1 MKLPNMNE
9 TFYHNLPSGLQIV
22 HRKTTSPV
30 VYVGIMVGAGTRHE
44 LPSENGMAHYIEHC
58 VFKGTEH
65 YTARQIINHI
75 EGIGGEINAYTT
87 KEETTFYAATLRNHF
102 RTTLH
107 LLADMVLHPTFNKK
121 ETDKE
126 VTVIL
131 DEIESYNDSPSE
143 LIYDDFENM
152 VFEGSS
158 LAMPILGTKK
168 TLRRIS
174 KSPDIAL
181 NWMKTHYRPERM
193 VLFVLGNIT
202 TQQVISAAEK
212 ELLANTHYPISHS
225 EASISPQGVQYP
237 IDHSE
242 ASHSPQGVQYPIAY
256 STQSGRPIAA
266 PAASCSSPSERPVG
280 LCPSYS
286 PSGASRTYRRHT
298 HQTHVMLGSHA
309 YPIGHPKQ
317 LTMYLLNNI
326 LGGGSMSSR
335 LYLSLREKHGLVYNI
350 DSQAVP
356 LSDTGYWNIYLACEP
371 QHKEQC
377 LELCHK
383 ELRNLRETTLTSA
396 QLQRAL
402 RQLEGQMAISAE
414 NQENNALA
422 MAKQMLYHHHA
433 PAWQKTFAK
442 VQQITPAQL
451 QEVANEVFA
460 PEKIYTLLYD

>member
-1 MKLPNMNE
+1 MSD
-9 TFYHNLPSGLQIV
+9 TFYHNLPNGVQIV

-44 LPSENGMAHYIEHC
+44 LPNEHGMAHSIEHC

-87 KEETTFYAATLRNHF
+87 KEETTFYAATLRQHF

-107 LLADMVLHPTFNKK
+107 LLADMVFRPTFNKK

-152 VFEGSS
+152 IFEGNS

-174 KSPDIAL
+174 KSPNYPL
-181 NWMKTHYRPERM
+181 QWMAQHYRPERM
-193 VLFVLGNIT
+193 VLFVLGNVS
-202 TQQVISAAEK
+202 TQQVLSAAER
-212 ELLANTHYPISHS
+212 EFSGSL
-225 EASISPQGVQYP
+225 ISPTDSP
-237 IDHSE
+237 IITDTTINSKFKIQN
-242 ASHSPQGVQYPIAY
+242 SKFP
-256 STQSGRPIAA
+256 TT
-266 PAASCSSPSERPVG
+266 
-280 LCPSYS
+280 
-286 PSGASRTYRRHT
+286 RTYRRHT
-298 HQTHVMLGSHA
+298 HQTHIMLGAHA

-326 LGGGSMSSR
+326 LGGSSMSSR

-371 QHKEQC
+371 QHKDQC

-383 ELRNLRETTLTSA
+383 ELKKLRDVQLTSS

-433 PAWQKTFAK
+433 PAWQETLAK
-442 VQQITPAQL
+442 VQQITPTQL

>member
-1 MKLPNMNE
+1 MYE
-9 TFYHNLPSGLQIV
+9 TFYHNLPNGVQIV
-22 HRKTTSPV
+22 HRKTLSPV
-30 VYVGIMVGAGTRHE
+30 VYVGIMIGAGTRHE
-44 LPSENGMAHYIEHC
+44 QPEENGMAHYIEHC

-87 KEETTFYAATLRNHF
+87 KEETTFYAATLSNHF

-107 LLADMVLHPTFNKK
+107 LLADMVLRPTFNKK

-152 VFEGSS
+152 IFEGSS

-193 VLFVLGNIT
+193 VLFVQGNVS
-202 TQQVISAAEK
+202 TQQVISAATR
-212 ELLANTHYPISHS
+212 ELLSNSQYPIANS
-225 EASISPQGVQYP
+225 EASHSQSP
-237 IDHSE
+237 IAHSE
-242 ASHSPQGVQYPIAY
+242 ASHSPQGVQYPIAD
-256 STQSGRPIAA
+256 
-266 PAASCSSPSERPVG
+266 PAASNTR
-280 LCPSYS
+280 LYK
-286 PSGASRTYRRHT
+286 RHT
-298 HQTHVMLGSHA
+298 HQTHVMLGSHT

-317 LTMYLLNNI
+317 LTMFLLNNI

-335 LYLSLREKHGLVYNI
+335 LYLSLREKYGLVYNI

-371 QHKEQC
+371 QHKDQC
-377 LELCHK
+377 IELCHK
-383 ELRNLRETTLTSA
+383 ELKQLRDTRLTA
-396 QLQRAL
+396 TQLQRAL
-402 RQLEGQMAISAE
+402 RQLEGQLAISAE

-422 MAKQMLYHHHA
+422 MAKQMLYHHRA
-433 PAWQKTFAK
+433 PQWQETFAK
-442 VQQITPAQL
+442 VQKITSEQL

>member
-1 MKLPNMNE
+1 MSE
-9 TFYHNLPSGLQIV
+9 TFYHNLPNGVQIV

-44 LPSENGMAHYIEHC
+44 LPNENGMAHYIEHC

-87 KEETTFYAATLRNHF
+87 KEETTFYAATLNNHF

-107 LLADMVLHPTFNKK
+107 LLADMVLHPTFNKR

-174 KSPDIAL
+174 KSPNYPL
-181 NWMKTHYRPERM
+181 QWMAEHYRPERM
-193 VLFVLGNIT
+193 VLFVLGNVT
-202 TQQVISAAEK
+202 TKQVIAAAER
-212 ELLANTHYPISHS
+212 ELAPLNPPSRGEAISLPFR
-225 EASISPQGVQYP
+225 EG
-237 IDHSE
+237 
-242 ASHSPQGVQYPIAY
+242 
-256 STQSGRPIAA
+256 
-266 PAASCSSPSERPVG
+266 VG
-280 LCPSYS
+280 L
-286 PSGASRTYRRHT
+286 GLSRTYRRHT
-298 HQTHVMLGSHA
+298 HQTHIMLGSHA

-371 QHKEQC
+371 QYKDQC

-383 ELRNLRETTLTSA
+383 ELQTLRDVRLTSS

-422 MAKQMLYHHHA
+422 MAKQMLYHHRA
-433 PAWQKTFAK
+433 PAWQETFAK
-442 VQQITPAQL
+442 VKEITAEQL
-451 QEVANEVFA
+451 QDVANEVFA
-460 PEKIYTLLYD
+460 QEKIYTLLYD

>member
-1 MKLPNMNE
+1 MYE
-9 TFYHNLPSGLQIV
+9 TFYHNLPNGLQIV
-22 HRKTTSPV
+22 HRKTNSPV

-44 LPSENGMAHYIEHC
+44 LPNENGMAHYIEHC

-107 LLADMVLHPTFNKK
+107 LLAEMVLHPTFNKK

-152 VFEGSS
+152 IFEGSS
-158 LAMPILGTKK
+158 LAMPILGTKR

-174 KSPDIAL
+174 KSSNIAL
-181 NWMKTHYRPERM
+181 NWMQQHYRPERM
-193 VLFVLGNIT
+193 VLFVLGNVS
-202 TQQVISAAEK
+202 TQQVIAAAEK
-212 ELLANTHYPISHS
+212 ELLA
-225 EASISPQGVQYP
+225 
-237 IDHSE
+237 
-242 ASHSPQGVQYPIAY
+242 HSPQGVQYPIANSEASNSPQGVQY
-256 STQSGRPIAA
+256 PIANSE
-266 PAASCSSPSERPVG
+266 ASYSSPSERPVG
-280 LCPSYS
+280 GTPSCSKASYS
-286 PSGASRTYRRHT
+286 PSGASRIYKRHT
-298 HQTHVMLGSHA
+298 HQTHIMLGSHA

-371 QHKEQC
+371 QHKDQC

-383 ELRNLRETTLTSA
+383 ELKQLRDTQLTTS

-402 RQLEGQMAISAE
+402 RQLKGQMAISAE

-433 PAWQKTFAK
+433 PAWQETFAK
-442 VQQITPAQL
+442 VQQITPTQL
-451 QEVANEVFA
+451 QDVANEVFA
-460 PEKIYTLLYD
+460 PEKIFTLLYD

>member
-1 MKLPNMNE
+1 MYE
-9 TFYHNLPSGLQIV
+9 TFYHNLPNGVQIV
-22 HRKTTSPV
+22 HRKTSSPV

-44 LPSENGMAHYIEHC
+44 QPNENGMAHYIEHC

-107 LLADMVLHPTFNKK
+107 LLADMVLRPTFNKR

-168 TLRRIS
+168 TLKRIS
-174 KSPDIAL
+174 KSRQYPLD
-181 NWMKTHYRPERM
+181 WMAQHYRPERM
-193 VLFVLGNIT
+193 VLFVLGNVT
-202 TQQVISAAEK
+202 TQQVIAAAER
-212 ELLANTHYPISHS
+212 ELGNFARETSVASATSPASPLPITHS
-225 EASISPQGVQYP
+225 EVSNNPQG
-237 IDHSE
+237 I
-242 ASHSPQGVQYPIAY
+242 QYPIAA
-256 STQSGRPIAA
+256 S
-266 PAASCSSPSERPVG
+266 AASLTR
-280 LCPSYS
+280 LYK
-286 PSGASRTYRRHT
+286 RHT
-298 HQTHVMLGSHA
+298 HQTHIMLGSHS

-326 LGGGSMSSR
+326 LGGSSMSSR

-371 QHKEQC
+371 QHKDQC

-383 ELRNLRETTLTSA
+383 ELKQLRDVTLTSA
-396 QLQRAL
+396 QLHRAL

-422 MAKQMLYHHHA
+422 MAKQMLYYHHA
-433 PAWQKTFAK
+433 PAWQETFARL
-442 VQQITPAQL
+442 QTITPTQL
-451 QEVANEVFA
+451 QDVANETYA
-460 PEKIYTLLYD
+460 PETIYTLLYD

>member
-1 MKLPNMNE
+1 MSD
-9 TFYHNLPSGLQIV
+9 TFYHNLPNGVQIV

-44 LPSENGMAHYIEHC
+44 LPNENGMAHYIEHC
-58 VFKGTEH
+58 VFKGTQH

-87 KEETTFYAATLRNHF
+87 KEETTFYAATLRQHF

-107 LLADMVLHPTFNKK
+107 LLADMVLRPTFHKK

-126 VTVIL
+126 LTVIL

-152 VFEGSS
+152 IFEGSS

-181 NWMKTHYRPERM
+181 NWMQQHYRPERM
-193 VLFVLGNIT
+193 VLFVLGNVS

-212 ELLANTHYPISHS
+212 ELGETTSISSASSTSSISSASSTSSASSISIASSHISHS
-225 EASISPQGVQYP
+225 EASL
-237 IDHSE
+237 
-242 ASHSPQGVQYPIAY
+242 
-256 STQSGRPIAA
+256 TR
-266 PAASCSSPSERPVG
+266 
-280 LCPSYS
+280 L
-286 PSGASRTYRRHT
+286 YRRHT
-298 HQTHVMLGSHA
+298 HQTHIMLGSHA

-335 LYLSLREKHGLVYNI
+335 LYLILREKYGLVYNI

-371 QHKEQC
+371 QHKDQC

-383 ELRNLRETTLTSA
+383 ELKQLCDTALTSS

-433 PAWQKTFAK
+433 PAWQDTFARI
-442 VQQITPAQL
+442 QTITPTQL
-451 QEVANEVFA
+451 QDVANEVFA

>member
-1 MKLPNMNE
+1 MYE
-9 TFYHNLPSGLQIV
+9 TFYHNLPNGVQIV

-44 LPSENGMAHYIEHC
+44 LPNENGMAHYIEHC

-87 KEETTFYAATLRNHF
+87 KEETTFYAATLSNHF

-107 LLADMVLHPTFNKK
+107 LLAEMVLRPTFSKK

-152 VFEGSS
+152 IFEGTS

-168 TLRRIS
+168 TLKRIS
-174 KSPDIAL
+174 KSPQYPL
-181 NWMKTHYRPERM
+181 NWMAQHYRPERM
-193 VLFVLGNIT
+193 VLFVLGNVT
-202 TQQVISAAEK
+202 TRQVISAAEK
-212 ELLANTHYPISHS
+212 ELG
-225 EASISPQGVQYP
+225 EAFSIS
-237 IDHSE
+237 S
-242 ASHSPQGVQYPIAY
+242 ASR
-256 STQSGRPIAA
+256 TT
-266 PAASCSSPSERPVG
+266 SPS
-280 LCPSYS
+280 SITS
-286 PSGASRTYRRHT
+286 ASSAATRTYRRHT
-298 HQTHVMLGSHA
+298 HQTHIMLGSHA

-371 QHKEQC
+371 QHKDQC

-383 ELRNLRETTLTSA
+383 ELKQLRDTTLTTS

-422 MAKQMLYHHHA
+422 MAKQMLYYHHA
-433 PAWQKTFAK
+433 PAWQETFAK
-442 VQQITPAQL
+442 VQQISPTQL
-451 QEVANEVFA
+451 QEVANEVFDA
-460 PEKIYTLLYD
+460 KKIATLQYD

>member
-1 MKLPNMNE
+1 M
-9 TFYHNLPSGLQIV
+9 QIV

-44 LPSENGMAHYIEHC
+44 HPNENGMAHYIEHC
-58 VFKGTEH
+58 LFKGTEH
-65 YTARQIINHI
+65 YSARQIINHI

-87 KEETTFYAATLRNHF
+87 KEETTFYAATLNNHF

-107 LLADMVLHPTFNKK
+107 LLADMVLRPTFNKK

-152 VFEGSS
+152 IFEGSS

-174 KSPDIAL
+174 KSPKYPL
-181 NWMKTHYRPERM
+181 GWMAKHYRPERM
-193 VLFVLGNIT
+193 VLFVLGNVT
-202 TQQVISAAEK
+202 TKQVISAATR
-212 ELLANTHYPISHS
+212 ELGELT
-225 EASISPQGVQYP
+225 SITS
-237 IDHSE
+237 
-242 ASHSPQGVQYPIAY
+242 
-256 STQSGRPIAA
+256 
-266 PAASCSSPSERPVG
+266 AASTASATSNTNSPSS
-280 LCPSYS
+280 L
-286 PSGASRTYRRHT
+286 SRTYRRHT
-298 HQTHVMLGSHA
+298 HQTHIMLGSHT

-317 LTMYLLNNI
+317 LTMFLLNNI
-326 LGGGSMSSR
+326 LGGSSMSSR

-371 QHKEQC
+371 QHKDQC

-383 ELRNLRETTLTSA
+383 ELQTLRDVRLTSS

-402 RQLEGQMAISAE
+402 RQLEGQLAISAE

-422 MAKQMLYHHHA
+422 MAKQMLYHHRA
-433 PAWQKTFAK
+433 PQWQETFEK
-442 VQQITPAQL
+442 VKQITPSQL

-460 PEKIYTLLYD
+460 LDKIYTLLYD

>member
-1 MKLPNMNE
+1 MYE
-9 TFYHNLPSGLQIV
+9 TFYHNLPNGLQIV

-44 LPSENGMAHYIEHC
+44 LPNENGMAHYIEHC
-58 VFKGTEH
+58 VFKGTQH

-87 KEETTFYAATLRNHF
+87 KEETTFYAATLRQHF

-107 LLADMVLHPTFNKK
+107 LLADMVLRPTFHKK

-126 VTVIL
+126 LTVIL

-152 VFEGSS
+152 IFEGSS

-174 KSPDIAL
+174 KSPDIVL
-181 NWMKTHYRPERM
+181 RWMQQNYRPERM
-193 VLFVLGNIT
+193 VLFVLGNVT

-212 ELLANTHYPISHS
+212 ELLASSPIANS
-225 EASISPQGVQYP
+225 EASHSQSPIAY
-237 IDHSE
+237 SE
-242 ASHSPQGVQYPIAY
+242 ASHSPQGVQYPIA
-256 STQSGRPIAA
+256 A
-266 PAASCSSPSERPVG
+266 PAASNTR
-280 LCPSYS
+280 L
-286 PSGASRTYRRHT
+286 YRRHT
-298 HQTHVMLGSHA
+298 HQTHIMLGSHA

-371 QHKEQC
+371 QHKDQC

-383 ELRNLRETTLTSA
+383 ELKQLRDTALTSS

-433 PAWQKTFAK
+433 PAWQETFAK
-442 VQQITPAQL
+442 VQQITPTQL
-451 QEVANEVFA
+451 QDVANEVFA
-460 PEKIYTLLYD
+460 PETIYTLLYD

>member
-1 MKLPNMNE
+1 MSD
-9 TFYHNLPSGLQIV
+9 TFYHNLPNGVQIV

-44 LPSENGMAHYIEHC
+44 LPNENGMAHYIEHC

-107 LLADMVLHPTFNKK
+107 LLAEMILRPTFSQK

-152 VFEGSS
+152 IFEGSS

-181 NWMKTHYRPERM
+181 NWMQQHYRPERM
-193 VLFVLGNIT
+193 VLFVLGNVT
-202 TQQVISAAEK
+202 TQQVISAAKK
-212 ELLANTHYPISHS
+212 ELLASSPISYS
-225 EASISPQGVQYP
+225 EASY
-237 IDHSE
+237 SE
-242 ASHSPQGVQYPIAY
+242 ASCNQSPIAY
-256 STQSGRPIAA
+256 S
-266 PAASCSSPSERPVG
+266 
-280 LCPSYS
+280 
-286 PSGASRTYRRHT
+286 RTYKRHT
-298 HQTHVMLGSHA
+298 HQTHIMLGSHA

-371 QHKEQC
+371 QHKDQC

-383 ELRNLRETTLTSA
+383 ELKQLRDTTLTSA

-433 PAWQKTFAK
+433 PAWQETFAK
-442 VQQITPAQL
+442 VQKITPEQL
-451 QEVANEVFA
+451 QDVANEVFA
-460 PEKIYTLLYD
+460 PERIYTLLYD

>member
-1 MKLPNMNE
+1 MND
-9 TFYHNLPSGLQIV
+9 TFYHNLPNGVQIV

-44 LPSENGMAHYIEHC
+44 LPNENGMAHYIEHC

-107 LLADMVLHPTFNKK
+107 LLAEMVLRPTFNKK
-121 ETDKE
+121 ETEKE

-152 VFEGSS
+152 IFEGSS
-158 LAMPILGTKK
+158 LAMPILGTKR

-181 NWMKTHYRPERM
+181 RWMQQHYRPERM
-193 VLFVLGNIT
+193 VLFVLGNVS

-212 ELLANTHYPISHS
+212 EFGNTEVPINNTTLNNTK
-225 EASISPQGVQYP
+225 QY
-237 IDHSE
+237 
-242 ASHSPQGVQYPIAY
+242 Y
-256 STQSGRPIAA
+256 TT
-266 PAASCSSPSERPVG
+266 
-280 LCPSYS
+280 LNNTK
-286 PSGASRTYRRHT
+286 SRTYRRHT
-298 HQTHVMLGSHA
+298 HQTHIMLGSHA

-371 QHKEQC
+371 QHKDQC

-383 ELRNLRETTLTSA
+383 ELKQLRDTTLTTS

-433 PAWQKTFAK
+433 PAWQETFAK
-442 VQQITPAQL
+442 VKEITPTQL
-451 QEVANEVFA
+451 QDVANEVFA

>member
-1 MKLPNMNE
+1 MYE
-9 TFYHNLPSGLQIV
+9 TFYHNLPNGVQIV
-22 HRKTTSPV
+22 HRLTSSPV
-30 VYVGIMVGAGTRHE
+30 VYVGIMIGAGTRHE
-44 LPSENGMAHYIEHC
+44 QPEENGMAHYIEHC
-58 VFKGTEH
+58 LFKGTEH

-87 KEETTFYAATLRNHF
+87 KEETTFYAATLSNHF

-107 LLADMVLHPTFNKK
+107 LLADMVLRPTFNKK

-152 VFEGSS
+152 IFEGSS

-168 TLRRIS
+168 TLKRIS
-174 KSPDIAL
+174 KSPQYPLD
-181 NWMKTHYRPERM
+181 WMAKHYRPERM
-193 VLFVLGNIT
+193 VLFVQGDVST
-202 TQQVISAAEK
+202 KQVIAAAEK
-212 ELLANTHYPISHS
+212 ELLASSPYRPINY
-225 EASISPQGVQYP
+225 SP
-237 IDHSE
+237 S
-242 ASHSPQGVQYPIAY
+242 PIAY
-256 STQSGRPIAA
+256 SPSPIA
-266 PAASCSSPSERPVG
+266 
-280 LCPSYS
+280 Y
-286 PSGASRTYRRHT
+286 SRTYKRHT
-298 HQTHVMLGSHA
+298 HQTHVMLGSHT

-317 LTMYLLNNI
+317 LTMFLLNNI

-335 LYLSLREKHGLVYNI
+335 LYLSLREKYGLVYNI

-371 QHKEQC
+371 QHKDQC

-383 ELRNLRETTLTSA
+383 ELKQLCDTRLTA
-396 QLQRAL
+396 TQLQRAL
-402 RQLEGQMAISAE
+402 RQLEGQLAISAE

-422 MAKQMLYHHHA
+422 MAKQMLYHHRA
-433 PAWQKTFAK
+433 PQWQETFAK
-442 VQQITPAQL
+442 VQKITPEQL

>member
-1 MKLPNMNE
+1 MYE
-9 TFYHNLPSGLQIV
+9 TFYHNLPNGLQIV

-44 LPSENGMAHYIEHC
+44 LPNENGMAHYIEHC
-58 VFKGTEH
+58 VFKGTQH

-87 KEETTFYAATLRNHF
+87 KEETTFYAATLRQHF

-107 LLADMVLHPTFNKK
+107 LLADMVLRPTFHKK

-126 VTVIL
+126 LTVIL

-152 VFEGSS
+152 IFEGSS
-158 LAMPILGTKK
+158 LAMPILGTKR
-168 TLRRIS
+168 TLRHIS

-181 NWMKTHYRPERM
+181 RWMQQHYRPERM
-193 VLFVLGNIT
+193 VLFVLGNVS

-212 ELLANTHYPISHS
+212 ELGEITSISSTSSISSASRISIASSHISHS
-225 EASISPQGVQYP
+225 EVSL
-237 IDHSE
+237 
-242 ASHSPQGVQYPIAY
+242 
-256 STQSGRPIAA
+256 TR
-266 PAASCSSPSERPVG
+266 
-280 LCPSYS
+280 L
-286 PSGASRTYRRHT
+286 YRRHT
-298 HQTHVMLGSHA
+298 HQTHIMLGSHA

-371 QHKEQC
+371 QHKDQC
-377 LELCHK
+377 LELCYK
-383 ELRNLRETTLTSA
+383 ELKQLRDTTLTSS

-433 PAWQKTFAK
+433 PAWQDTFARI
-442 VQQITPAQL
+442 QTITPTQL
-451 QEVANEVFA
+451 QDVANEVFA

>member
-1 MKLPNMNE
+1 MSE
-9 TFYHNLPSGLQIV
+9 TFYHNLPNGLQIV
-22 HRKTTSPV
+22 HRKTNSPV
-30 VYVGIMVGAGTRHE
+30 VYVGLMIGAGTRHE
-44 LPSENGMAHYIEHC
+44 LPNENGMAHYIEHC
-58 VFKGTEH
+58 VFKGTQH

-87 KEETTFYAATLRNHF
+87 KEETTFYAATLRQHF

-107 LLADMVLHPTFNKK
+107 LLADMVLHPTFHKK

-168 TLRRIS
+168 TLKRIS

-181 NWMKTHYRPERM
+181 KWMAQHYIPEQM
-193 VLFVLGNIT
+193 VLFVLGNVT
-202 TQQVISAAEK
+202 TKQVIATAEK
-212 ELLANTHYPISHS
+212 ELG
-225 EASISPQGVQYP
+225 E
-237 IDHSE
+237 
-242 ASHSPQGVQYPIAY
+242 IACA
-256 STQSGRPIAA
+256 STQSSP
-266 PAASCSSPSERPVG
+266 PSPSSLSSISSSTRIF
-280 LCPSYS
+280 
-286 PSGASRTYRRHT
+286 RRHT
-298 HQTHVMLGSHA
+298 HQTHIMLGSRA

-317 LTMYLLNNI
+317 PTMYLLNNI

-335 LYLSLREKHGLVYNI
+335 LYLSLREKYGLVYNI
-350 DSQAVP
+350 DSQATP

-383 ELRNLRETTLTSA
+383 ELRTLRDTTLTSS

-402 RQLEGQMAISAE
+402 RQLEGQMAIAAE

-422 MAKQMLYHHHA
+422 MGKQMLYHHHA
-433 PAWQKTFAK
+433 PAWQETFARL
-442 VQQITPAQL
+442 QAITPSQL
-451 QEVANEVFA
+451 QEVANEVYA
-460 PEKIYTLLYD
+460 PEKICTLLYD

>member
-1 MKLPNMNE
+1 MSD
-9 TFYHNLPSGLQIV
+9 TFYHNLPNGVQIV

-44 LPSENGMAHYIEHC
+44 LPNENGMAHYIEHC

-107 LLADMVLHPTFNKK
+107 LLAEMVLHPTFNKK

-131 DEIESYNDSPSE
+131 DEIESYNDSPGE

-152 VFEGSS
+152 IFEGSS

-181 NWMKTHYRPERM
+181 SWMQQHYRPERM
-193 VLFVLGNIT
+193 VLFVLGNVST
-202 TQQVISAAEK
+202 KQVISAAER
-212 ELLANTHYPISHS
+212 EL
-225 EASISPQGVQYP
+225 ASLNPPLRGEVSTPPFAGSPKTPAFWGAFREGAGV
-237 IDHSE
+237 
-242 ASHSPQGVQYPIAY
+242 G
-256 STQSGRPIAA
+256 
-266 PAASCSSPSERPVG
+266 SSR
-280 LCPSYS
+280 
-286 PSGASRTYRRHT
+286 SRTYKRHT
-298 HQTHVMLGSHA
+298 HQTHIMLGSHA

-383 ELRNLRETTLTSA
+383 ELKQLRDTTLTSA

-433 PAWQKTFAK
+433 PAWQETFAK
-442 VQQITPAQL
+442 VQQITPTQL
-451 QEVANEVFA
+451 QDVANEVFA

>member
-1 MKLPNMNE
+1 MSD
-9 TFYHNLPSGLQIV
+9 TFYHNLPNGVQIV
-22 HRKTTSPV
+22 YRKTTSPV

-44 LPSENGMAHYIEHC
+44 LPNENGMAHYIEHC

-107 LLADMVLHPTFNKK
+107 LLAEMVLRPTFSKK
-121 ETDKE
+121 ETEKE

-152 VFEGSS
+152 IFEGCS

-181 NWMKTHYRPERM
+181 SWMQQHYRPERM
-193 VLFVLGNIT
+193 VLFVLGNVST
-202 TQQVISAAEK
+202 KQVLSAAEK
-212 ELLANTHYPISHS
+212 ELLASSPYRPI
-225 EASISPQGVQYP
+225 ASSP
-237 IDHSE
+237 ITHSE
-242 ASHSPQGVQYPIAY
+242 ASHSPQGVQYPIA
-256 STQSGRPIAA
+256 A
-266 PAASCSSPSERPVG
+266 PAASNTR
-280 LCPSYS
+280 LYK
-286 PSGASRTYRRHT
+286 RHT
-298 HQTHVMLGSHA
+298 HQTHIMLGSHA

-383 ELRNLRETTLTSA
+383 ELKQLRDTTLTSA

-433 PAWQKTFAK
+433 PAWQETFAK
-442 VQQITPAQL
+442 VQKITPEQL
-451 QEVANEVFA
+451 QDVANEIFA

>member
-1 MKLPNMNE
+1 MNE
-9 TFYHNLPSGLQIV
+9 TFYHNLPNGVQIV
-22 HRKTTSPV
+22 HRKTQSPV
-30 VYVGIMVGAGTRHE
+30 VYVGLMIGAGTRHE
-44 LPSENGMAHYIEHC
+44 QANENGMAHYIEHC

-65 YTARQIINHI
+65 YNARQIINHI

-87 KEETTFYAATLRNHF
+87 KEETTFYAATLSNHF

-107 LLADMVLHPTFNKK
+107 LLADMVLRPTFNKK

-158 LAMPILGTKK
+158 LAMPILGTRK
-168 TLRRIS
+168 TLKRIS
-174 KSPDIAL
+174 KSPDYPL
-181 NWMKTHYRPERM
+181 QWMAQHYRPERI
-193 VLFVLGNIT
+193 VLFVQGNVST
-202 TQQVISAAEK
+202 KQVISSAER
-212 ELLANTHYPISHS
+212 ELGEVPHISSLTSHSSLSSQSSMPSANT
-225 EASISPQGVQYP
+225 
-237 IDHSE
+237 
-242 ASHSPQGVQYPIAY
+242 
-256 STQSGRPIAA
+256 
-266 PAASCSSPSERPVG
+266 
-280 LCPSYS
+280 
-286 PSGASRTYRRHT
+286 RTYKRHT

-371 QHKEQC
+371 QHKEHC
-377 LELCHK
+377 LELCHQ
-383 ELRNLRETTLTSA
+383 ELKQLRDTRLTAA

-402 RQLEGQMAISAE
+402 RQLEGQMAISSDE
-414 NQENNALA
+414 LA
-422 MAKQMLYHHHA
+422 
-433 PAWQKTFAK
+433 
-442 VQQITPAQL
+442 
-451 QEVANEVFA
+451 
-460 PEKIYTLLYD
+460 KISDDELFDNIEQYSIFIIYQ

>member
-1 MKLPNMNE
+1 MSD
-9 TFYHNLPSGLQIV
+9 TFYHNLPNGLQIV

-44 LPSENGMAHYIEHC
+44 LPNENGMAHYIEHC
-58 VFKGTEH
+58 VFKGTQH

-87 KEETTFYAATLRNHF
+87 KEETTFYAATLRQHF

-107 LLADMVLHPTFNKK
+107 LLADMVLRPTFHKK

-126 VTVIL
+126 LTVIL

-152 VFEGSS
+152 IFEGSS
-158 LAMPILGTKK
+158 LAMPILGTKR
-168 TLRRIS
+168 TLRHIS

-181 NWMKTHYRPERM
+181 RWMQQHYRPERM
-193 VLFVLGNIT
+193 VLFVLGNVT

-212 ELLANTHYPISHS
+212 ELLAH
-225 EASISPQGVQYP
+225 SPQGVQYS
-237 IDHSE
+237 ISISE
-242 ASHSPQGVQYPIAY
+242 ASNSPQGVQYPIA
-256 STQSGRPIAA
+256 A
-266 PAASCSSPSERPVG
+266 PAASNTR
-280 LCPSYS
+280 L
-286 PSGASRTYRRHT
+286 YRRHT
-298 HQTHVMLGSHA
+298 HQTHIMLGSHA

-335 LYLSLREKHGLVYNI
+335 LYLSLREKYGLVYNI

-383 ELRNLRETTLTSA
+383 ELKQLRDTTLTSS

-433 PAWQKTFAK
+433 PAWQDTFARI
-442 VQQITPAQL
+442 QTITPTQL
-451 QEVANEVFA
+451 QDVANEVFA

>member
-1 MKLPNMNE
+1 MSA
-9 TFYHNLPSGLQIV
+9 TFYHNLPNGLQIV

-44 LPSENGMAHYIEHC
+44 LPNENDMAHYIEHC
-58 VFKGTEH
+58 VFKGTQH

-107 LLADMVLHPTFNKK
+107 LLADMVLRPTFCKK

-152 VFEGSS
+152 IFEGSS

-181 NWMKTHYRPERM
+181 NWMKMHYRPERM
-193 VLFVLGNIT
+193 VLFVLGNVS

-212 ELLANTHYPISHS
+212 ELLASSPISCS
-225 EASISPQGVQYP
+225 EASCSEASCASCSEASC
-237 IDHSE
+237 SE
-242 ASHSPQGVQYPIAY
+242 ASH
-256 STQSGRPIAA
+256 
-266 PAASCSSPSERPVG
+266 
-280 LCPSYS
+280 S

-298 HQTHVMLGSHA
+298 HQTHIMLGSHT

-371 QHKEQC
+371 QHKDQC

-383 ELRNLRETTLTSA
+383 ELKQLRDTTLTSA
-396 QLQRAL
+396 QLQRAM

-422 MAKQMLYHHHA
+422 MAKQMLYHRQA
-433 PAWQKTFAK
+433 PAWQETFAK
-442 VQQITPAQL
+442 VQQITPYQL
-451 QEVANEVFA
+451 QDVANEVFA
-460 PEKIYTLLYD
+460 PEKVYTLLYD

>member
-1 MKLPNMNE
+1 MYE
-9 TFYHNLPSGLQIV
+9 TFYHNLPNGVQIV
-22 HRKTTSPV
+22 HRLTSSPV
-30 VYVGIMVGAGTRHE
+30 VYVGIMIGAGTRHE
-44 LPSENGMAHYIEHC
+44 QPEENGMAHYIEHC
-58 VFKGTEH
+58 LFKGTEH

-87 KEETTFYAATLRNHF
+87 KEETTFYAATLSNHF

-107 LLADMVLHPTFNKK
+107 LLADMVLRPTFNKK

-152 VFEGSS
+152 IFEGSS

-174 KSPDIAL
+174 KSPQYPL
-181 NWMKTHYRPERM
+181 NWMAQHYRPERM
-193 VLFVLGNIT
+193 VLFVQGNVST
-202 TQQVISAAEK
+202 KQVIAAAEK
-212 ELLANTHYPISHS
+212 ELLASSPITHS
-225 EASISPQGVQYP
+225 EAS
-237 IDHSE
+237 
-242 ASHSPQGVQYPIAY
+242 Y
-256 STQSGRPIAA
+256 SSLNERPI
-266 PAASCSSPSERPVG
+266 G

-298 HQTHVMLGSHA
+298 HQTHVMLGSHT

-317 LTMYLLNNI
+317 LTMFLLNNI

-335 LYLSLREKHGLVYNI
+335 LYLSLREKYGLVYNI

-371 QHKEQC
+371 QHKDQC

-383 ELRNLRETTLTSA
+383 ELKQLRDTRLTA
-396 QLQRAL
+396 TQLQRAL
-402 RQLEGQMAISAE
+402 RQLEGQLAISAE

-422 MAKQMLYHHHA
+422 MAKQMLYHHRA
-433 PAWQKTFAK
+433 PQWQETFAK
-442 VQQITPAQL
+442 VQKITPEQL

-460 PEKIYTLLYD
+460 PAKIYTLLYD

>member
-1 MKLPNMNE
+1 MYD
-9 TFYHNLPSGLQIV
+9 TFYHILPNGVQIV
-22 HRKTTSPV
+22 HRKTYSPV
-30 VYVGIMVGAGTRHE
+30 VYVGLMIGAGTRHE
-44 LPSENGMAHYIEHC
+44 QANENGMAHYIEHC

-65 YTARQIINHI
+65 YNARQIINHI

-87 KEETTFYAATLRNHF
+87 KEETTFYAATLCNHF

-107 LLADMVLHPTFNKK
+107 LLADMVLRPTFNKK

-193 VLFVLGNIT
+193 VLFVLGNVT
-202 TQQVISAAEK
+202 TQQVVAAAER
-212 ELLANTHYPISHS
+212 ELGELSSTT
-225 EASISPQGVQYP
+225 SIT
-237 IDHSE
+237 
-242 ASHSPQGVQYPIAY
+242 
-256 STQSGRPIAA
+256 STTSTT
-266 PAASCSSPSERPVG
+266 STTSNPS
-280 LCPSYS
+280 
-286 PSGASRTYRRHT
+286 ATTRTYKRHT
-298 HQTHVMLGSHA
+298 HQTHIMLGSHA
-309 YPIGHPKQ
+309 YPISHQKQ

-326 LGGGSMSSR
+326 LGGSSMSSR
-335 LYLSLREKHGLVYNI
+335 LYLTLREKYGLVYNI

-383 ELRNLRETTLTSA
+383 ELKQLRDTRLTAA

-433 PAWQKTFAK
+433 PAWQETFAK
-442 VQQITPAQL
+442 VKEISAEQL
-451 QEVANEVFA
+451 QDVANEVFA

>member
-1 MKLPNMNE
+1 MYE

-44 LPSENGMAHYIEHC
+44 LPNENGMAHYIEHC

-107 LLADMVLHPTFNKK
+107 LLADMVLRPTFCKK

-152 VFEGSS
+152 IFEGSS

-174 KSPDIAL
+174 KSPNHPL
-181 NWMKTHYRPERM
+181 QWMAQHYRPERM
-193 VLFVLGNIT
+193 VLFVLGNIS
-202 TQQVISAAEK
+202 TQQVISAAER
-212 ELLANTHYPISHS
+212 ELLT
-225 EASISPQGVQYP
+225 
-237 IDHSE
+237 
-242 ASHSPQGVQYPIAY
+242 HSPQDVQY
-256 STQSGRPIAA
+256 PIAA
-266 PAASCSSPSERPVG
+266 PAASISEA
-280 LCPSYS
+280 SYS
-286 PSGASRTYRRHT
+286 PQSGRPIGGTPSNSKASSSSSAATRTYRRHT
-298 HQTHVMLGSHA
+298 HQTHIMLGSHA

-383 ELRNLRETTLTSA
+383 ELKQLRDTTLTSA

-422 MAKQMLYHHHA
+422 MAKQMLYHHRA
-433 PAWQKTFAK
+433 PAWQETFAK
-442 VQQITPAQL
+442 VQQITPPQL
-451 QEVANEVFA
+451 QDVANEVFA

>member
-1 MKLPNMNE
+1 MYE
-9 TFYHNLPSGLQIV
+9 TFYHNLSNGLQIV

-44 LPSENGMAHYIEHC
+44 LPNENGMAHYIEHC
-58 VFKGTEH
+58 VFKGTQH

-87 KEETTFYAATLRNHF
+87 KEETTFYAATLRQHF

-107 LLADMVLHPTFNKK
+107 LLADLVLRPTFHKK

-126 VTVIL
+126 LTVIL

-181 NWMKTHYRPERM
+181 DWMKQHYRPERM
-193 VLFVLGNIT
+193 VLFVLGNVT
-202 TQQVISAAEK
+202 TQQVISAAER
-212 ELLANTHYPISHS
+212 EFI
-225 EASISPQGVQYP
+225 
-237 IDHSE
+237 
-242 ASHSPQGVQYPIAY
+242 
-256 STQSGRPIAA
+256 
-266 PAASCSSPSERPVG
+266 SSPFSQTDT
-280 LCPSYS
+280 PS
-286 PSGASRTYRRHT
+286 ASNTTNNSKFKIQNSKFPTTRTYRRHT
-298 HQTHVMLGSHA
+298 HQTHIMLGSHA

-371 QHKEQC
+371 QHKDHC

-383 ELRNLRETTLTSA
+383 ELQLLHDTTLTSA

-433 PAWQKTFAK
+433 PAWQDTFARIK
-442 VQQITPAQL
+442 EITSSQL
-451 QEVANEVFA
+451 QEVANEVYS
-460 PEKIYTLLYD
+460 PENIFTLMYD

>member
-1 MKLPNMNE
+1 MYE
-9 TFYHNLPSGLQIV
+9 TFYHNLSNGVQIV

-30 VYVGIMVGAGTRHE
+30 VYVGLMIGAGTRHE
-44 LPSENGMAHYIEHC
+44 LPNENGMAHYIEHC

-65 YTARQIINHI
+65 NTARQIINHI

-107 LLADMVLHPTFNKK
+107 LLAEMVLHPTFNKK

-152 VFEGSS
+152 IFEGSS

-168 TLRRIS
+168 TLRHIS

-181 NWMKTHYRPERM
+181 NWMQQHYRPERM
-193 VLFVLGNIT
+193 VLFVLGNVT

-212 ELLANTHYPISHS
+212 ELLASSPISYS
-225 EASISPQGVQYP
+225 EASY
-237 IDHSE
+237 SE
-242 ASHSPQGVQYPIAY
+242 ASCNQSPIAY
-256 STQSGRPIAA
+256 S
-266 PAASCSSPSERPVG
+266 
-280 LCPSYS
+280 
-286 PSGASRTYRRHT
+286 RTYKRHT
-298 HQTHVMLGSHA
+298 HQTHIMLGSHA

-350 DSQAVP
+350 DSQTVP

-371 QHKEQC
+371 QHKDQC

-383 ELRNLRETTLTSA
+383 ELKQLRDTTLTSA

-433 PAWQKTFAK
+433 PAWQETFAK
-442 VQQITPAQL
+442 VQQITPTQL
-451 QEVANEVFA
+451 QDVANEVFA

>member
-1 MKLPNMNE
+1 MYE
-9 TFYHNLPSGLQIV
+9 TFYHNLPNGLQIV

-44 LPSENGMAHYIEHC
+44 LPNENGMAHYIEHC
-58 VFKGTEH
+58 VFKGTQH

-87 KEETTFYAATLRNHF
+87 KEETTFYAATLRQHF

-107 LLADMVLHPTFNKK
+107 LLADMVLRPTFHKK

-126 VTVIL
+126 LTVIL

-152 VFEGSS
+152 IFEGSS

-181 NWMKTHYRPERM
+181 RWMQQHYRPERM
-193 VLFVLGNIT
+193 VLFVLGNVT

-212 ELLANTHYPISHS
+212 ELLASSPIANSDASHSQSPIAYS
-225 EASISPQGVQYP
+225 EASN
-237 IDHSE
+237 
-242 ASHSPQGVQYPIAY
+242 SPQGVQYPIA
-256 STQSGRPIAA
+256 A
-266 PAASCSSPSERPVG
+266 PAASNTR
-280 LCPSYS
+280 L
-286 PSGASRTYRRHT
+286 YRRHT
-298 HQTHVMLGSHA
+298 HQTHIMLGSHA

-335 LYLSLREKHGLVYNI
+335 LYLSLREKYGLVYNI

-371 QHKEQC
+371 QHKDAC

-383 ELRNLRETTLTSA
+383 ELKQLRDITLTST
-396 QLQRAL
+396 QLLRAL

-433 PAWQKTFAK
+433 PAWQDTFAK
-442 VQQITPAQL
+442 VQQITPTQL
-451 QEVANEVFA
+451 QDVANEVFDA
-460 PEKIYTLLYD
+460 EKIYTLLYD

>member
-1 MKLPNMNE
+1 MYE
-9 TFYHNLPSGLQIV
+9 TFYHNLPNGLQIV

-44 LPSENGMAHYIEHC
+44 LPNENGMAHYIEHC
-58 VFKGTEH
+58 VFKGTQH

-87 KEETTFYAATLRNHF
+87 KEETTFYAATLRQHF

-107 LLADMVLHPTFNKK
+107 LLADMVLRPTFHKK

-126 VTVIL
+126 LTVIL

-152 VFEGSS
+152 IFEGSS
-158 LAMPILGTKK
+158 LAMPILGTKR
-168 TLRRIS
+168 TLRHIS

-181 NWMKTHYRPERM
+181 RWMQQHYRPERM
-193 VLFVLGNIT
+193 VLFVLGNVS
-202 TQQVISAAEK
+202 TQQIISAATR
-212 ELLANTHYPISHS
+212 ELLSNSQYPIANS
-225 EASISPQGVQYP
+225 EASNSPQGVQYP
-237 IDHSE
+237 ISISE
-242 ASHSPQGVQYPIAY
+242 ASL
-256 STQSGRPIAA
+256 TR
-266 PAASCSSPSERPVG
+266 
-280 LCPSYS
+280 L
-286 PSGASRTYRRHT
+286 YRRHT
-298 HQTHVMLGSHA
+298 HQTHIMLGSHA

-335 LYLSLREKHGLVYNI
+335 LYLSLREKYGLVYNI

-371 QHKEQC
+371 QHKDQC

-383 ELRNLRETTLTSA
+383 ELKQLRDTALTSS

-433 PAWQKTFAK
+433 PAWQETFAK

-451 QEVANEVFA
+451 QNVANEVFA

>member
-1 MKLPNMNE
+1 MSD
-9 TFYHNLPSGLQIV
+9 TFYHNLPNGVQIV

-30 VYVGIMVGAGTRHE
+30 VYVGLMIGAGTRHE
-44 LPSENGMAHYIEHC
+44 LPNENGMAHYIEHC

-107 LLADMVLHPTFNKK
+107 LLAEMILRPTFSQK

-152 VFEGSS
+152 IFEGSS

-181 NWMKTHYRPERM
+181 DWMQQHYRPERM
-193 VLFVLGNIT
+193 VLFVLGNVT
-202 TQQVISAAEK
+202 TQQVISAAKK
-212 ELLANTHYPISHS
+212 ELLASSPISYS
-225 EASISPQGVQYP
+225 EASY
-237 IDHSE
+237 SE
-242 ASHSPQGVQYPIAY
+242 ASCNQSPIAY
-256 STQSGRPIAA
+256 S
-266 PAASCSSPSERPVG
+266 
-280 LCPSYS
+280 
-286 PSGASRTYRRHT
+286 RTYKRHT
-298 HQTHVMLGSHA
+298 HQTHIMLGSHA

-383 ELRNLRETTLTSA
+383 ELKQLRDITLTSA

-414 NQENNALA
+414 NQENNALV

-433 PAWQKTFAK
+433 PAWQETFAK
-442 VQQITPAQL
+442 VQKITPEQL
-451 QEVANEVFA
+451 QDVANEVFA
-460 PEKIYTLLYD
+460 PEKIYPLLYD

>member
-1 MKLPNMNE
+1 MNN
-9 TFYHNLPSGLQIV
+9 TFYHNLPNGLQIV

-44 LPSENGMAHYIEHC
+44 LPNENGMAHYIEHC

-107 LLADMVLHPTFNKK
+107 LLAEMVLRPTFNKK

-152 VFEGSS
+152 IFEGSS

-181 NWMKTHYRPERM
+181 NWMKMNYRPEHM
-193 VLFVLGNIT
+193 VLFVLGDVT
-202 TQQVISAAEK
+202 TQQVIAAAER
-212 ELLANTHYPISHS
+212 EFGEISNT
-225 EASISPQGVQYP
+225 ASI
-237 IDHSE
+237 
-242 ASHSPQGVQYPIAY
+242 ASAT
-256 STQSGRPIAA
+256 STSSHTS
-266 PAASCSSPSERPVG
+266 ASN
-280 LCPSYS
+280 
-286 PSGASRTYRRHT
+286 ATTRTYRRHT
-298 HQTHVMLGSHA
+298 HQTHVMLASHA

-371 QHKEQC
+371 QHREQC

-383 ELRNLRETTLTSA
+383 ELRNLRETTLTSV

-433 PAWQKTFAK
+433 PAWQETFAK
-442 VQQITPAQL
+442 VQQITPTQL
-451 QEVANEVFA
+451 QDVANEVFA

>member
-1 MKLPNMNE
+1 MYE
-9 TFYHNLPSGLQIV
+9 TFYHNLPNGVQIV
-22 HRKTTSPV
+22 HRLTSSPV
-30 VYVGIMVGAGTRHE
+30 VYVGIMIGAGTRHE
-44 LPSENGMAHYIEHC
+44 QPNENGMAHYIEHC
-58 VFKGTEH
+58 LFKGTEH

-87 KEETTFYAATLRNHF
+87 KEETTFYAATLNNHF

-107 LLADMVLHPTFNKK
+107 LLADMVLRPTFNKK

-152 VFEGSS
+152 IFEGSS

-174 KSPDIAL
+174 KSPQYPL
-181 NWMKTHYRPERM
+181 NWMAQHYRPERM
-193 VLFVLGNIT
+193 VLFVQGNVS
-202 TQQVISAAEK
+202 TQQVISAATR
-212 ELLANTHYPISHS
+212 ELLSNS
-225 EASISPQGVQYP
+225 QYP
-237 IDHSE
+237 IANSE
-242 ASHSPQGVQYPIAY
+242 ASHTHYPLSNSPQGVQYPIAD
-256 STQSGRPIAA
+256 
-266 PAASCSSPSERPVG
+266 PAASNPR
-280 LCPSYS
+280 LYK
-286 PSGASRTYRRHT
+286 RHT
-298 HQTHVMLGSHA
+298 HQTHVMLGSHT

-317 LTMYLLNNI
+317 LTMFLLNNI
-326 LGGGSMSSR
+326 LGGGSMSSC
-335 LYLSLREKHGLVYNI
+335 LYLSLREKYGLVYNI

-371 QHKEQC
+371 QHKDQC
-377 LELCHK
+377 IELCHK
-383 ELRNLRETTLTSA
+383 ELKQLRDTRLTA
-396 QLQRAL
+396 TQLQRAL
-402 RQLEGQMAISAE
+402 RQLEGQLAISAE

-422 MAKQMLYHHHA
+422 MAKQMLYHHRA
-433 PAWQKTFAK
+433 PQWQETFAK
-442 VQQITPAQL
+442 VQKITSEQL

>member
-1 MKLPNMNE
+1 MSE
-9 TFYHNLPSGLQIV
+9 TFYHNLPNGVQIV
-22 HRKTTSPV
+22 HRKTSSPV
-30 VYVGIMVGAGTRHE
+30 VYVGLMIGAGTRHE
-44 LPSENGMAHYIEHC
+44 QANENGMAHYIEHC
-58 VFKGTEH
+58 LFKGTEH

-87 KEETTFYAATLRNHF
+87 KEETTFYAATLRQHF

-107 LLADMVLHPTFNKK
+107 LLADMVLRPTFNKK

-152 VFEGSS
+152 IFEGSS

-168 TLRRIS
+168 TLKRIS
-174 KSPDIAL
+174 KSPTYPL
-181 NWMKTHYRPERM
+181 KWMSQHYRPERM
-193 VLFVLGNIT
+193 VLFVLGDVST
-202 TQQVISAAEK
+202 KQVIAAAER
-212 ELLANTHYPISHS
+212 ELGETHSTYS
-225 EASISPQGVQYP
+225 
-237 IDHSE
+237 
-242 ASHSPQGVQYPIAY
+242 AY
-256 STQSGRPIAA
+256 SSN
-266 PAASCSSPSERPVG
+266 S
-280 LCPSYS
+280 SYS
-286 PSGASRTYRRHT
+286 PTNIDNLTGADSATTRVYKRHT
-298 HQTHVMLGSHA
+298 HQTHIMLGSHA

-335 LYLSLREKHGLVYNI
+335 LYLSLREKHGLVYSI

-377 LELCHK
+377 LALCHK
-383 ELRNLRETTLTSA
+383 ELQTLREVRLTSS

-433 PAWQKTFAK
+433 PAWQETFAK
-442 VQQITPAQL
+442 VQKITPVQL

-460 PEKIYTLLYD
+460 PEKIHTLLYD

>member
-1 MKLPNMNE
+1 MSE
-9 TFYHNLPSGLQIV
+9 TFYHNLPNGLQIV

-30 VYVGIMVGAGTRHE
+30 VYVGIMVCAGTRHE
-44 LPSENGMAHYIEHC
+44 LPEENGMAHYIEHC
-58 VFKGTEH
+58 VFKGTQH

-87 KEETTFYAATLRNHF
+87 KEETTFYAATLRQHF

-107 LLADMVLHPTFNKK
+107 LLADMVLHPTFCKK

-152 VFEGSS
+152 IFDGSS

-181 NWMKTHYRPERM
+181 NWIKQHYRPERM
-193 VLFVLGNIT
+193 VLFVLGNVT
-202 TQQVISAAEK
+202 TKQVISAAER
-212 ELLANTHYPISHS
+212 ELLFDSQLPIPETPKYTSVS
-225 EASISPQGVQYP
+225 RLPIPETEAS
-237 IDHSE
+237 
-242 ASHSPQGVQYPIAY
+242 
-256 STQSGRPIAA
+256 
-266 PAASCSSPSERPVG
+266 
-280 LCPSYS
+280 L
-286 PSGASRTYRRHT
+286 SRTYRRHT
-298 HQTHVMLGSHA
+298 HQTHIMLGSHA
-309 YPIGHPKQ
+309 YSIGHPKQ

-335 LYLSLREKHGLVYNI
+335 LYLSLREKYGLVYNI

-371 QHKEQC
+371 QHKDHC

-383 ELRNLRETTLTSA
+383 ELKQLRDTTLTSA
-396 QLQRAL
+396 QLLRAL

-433 PAWQKTFAK
+433 PAWQDTFAK
-442 VQQITPAQL
+442 VQQITSTQL
-451 QEVANEVFA
+451 QDVANEVFDA
-460 PEKIYTLLYD
+460 EKIYTLLYD

>member
-1 MKLPNMNE
+1 MYE
-9 TFYHNLPSGLQIV
+9 TFYHNLPNGVQIV
-22 HRKTTSPV
+22 HRKTLSPV
-30 VYVGIMVGAGTRHE
+30 VYVGLMIGAGTRHE
-44 LPSENGMAHYIEHC
+44 QPEENGMAHYIEHC
-58 VFKGTEH
+58 LFKGTEH

-87 KEETTFYAATLRNHF
+87 KEETTFYAATLNNHF

-107 LLADMVLHPTFNKK
+107 LLADMVLRPTFNKK

-143 LIYDDFENM
+143 LIYDDFENLL
-152 VFEGSS
+152 FEGSS

-168 TLRRIS
+168 TLKRIS
-174 KSPDIAL
+174 KSPDYPL
-181 NWMKTHYRPERM
+181 HWMAQHYRPERM
-193 VLFVLGNIT
+193 VLFVQGNVST
-202 TQQVISAAEK
+202 KQVIAAAEK
-212 ELLANTHYPISHS
+212 ELLTLS
-225 EASISPQGVQYP
+225 
-237 IDHSE
+237 
-242 ASHSPQGVQYPIAY
+242 
-256 STQSGRPIAA
+256 PIAA
-266 PAASCSSPSERPVG
+266 PAASYSSLCERPIG

-298 HQTHVMLGSHA
+298 HQTHIMLGSHT

-317 LTMYLLNNI
+317 LTMFLLNNI

-335 LYLSLREKHGLVYNI
+335 LYLSLREKYGLVYNI

-356 LSDTGYWNIYLACEP
+356 LSDTGYWDIYLACEP
-371 QHKEQC
+371 QHKDQC

-383 ELRNLRETTLTSA
+383 ELQTLRDVRLTSA

-402 RQLEGQMAISAE
+402 RQLEGQLAISAE

-422 MAKQMLYHHHA
+422 MAKQMLYHHRA
-433 PAWQKTFAK
+433 PQWQETFAK

-451 QEVANEVFA
+451 QDVANEVFA